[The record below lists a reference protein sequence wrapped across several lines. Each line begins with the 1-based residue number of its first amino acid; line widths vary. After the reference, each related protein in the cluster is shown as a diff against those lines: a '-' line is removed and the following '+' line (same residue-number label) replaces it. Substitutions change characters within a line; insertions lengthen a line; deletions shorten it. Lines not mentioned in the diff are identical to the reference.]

1 MRGGKSVW
9 TLWTR
14 GTLLNFGMHKNV
26 KVCNFAKGR
35 KKITQH
41 KINVR
46 FLLCKQDRNQLGC
59 PKQFFAC
66 KAKV

>member
-14 GTLLNFGMHKNV
+14 GTMLNFGMHKNV

-35 KKITQH
+35 KKINIGATH
-41 KINVR
+41 
-46 FLLCKQDRNQLGC
+46 
-59 PKQFFAC
+59 
-66 KAKV
+66 